1 MEEEKQQLRKQVQEL
16 RADIEAAKESND
28 ERRRVK
34 SEEREE
40 EVEMLKSLNQQLKV
54 TFLFNTTKKKNRFET

>member
-1 MEEEKQQLRKQVQEL
+1 MEEQKQQLRKQVQEL